1 MDSEFLAI
9 KWLSK
14 QLILSFISINAST
27 NIWKCYNLESLVS
40 SSWLCSA
47 PLRST
52 IISILSW
59 YISIFKEF
67 DLRFSPTN
75 WDNKLSDAEK
85 AGNSSSVA

>member
-1 MDSEFLAI
+1 MPVPTFGSAI
-9 KWLSK
+9 TWRAWFRL
-14 QLILSFISINAST
+14 LG
-27 NIWKCYNLESLVS
+27 
-40 SSWLCSA
+40 SA
-47 PLRST
+47 LLRST